1 MAESENPGGSD
12 SSSGQKDQ
20 NHGKGEDMIVKE
32 AEATGKRSYECVYCK
47 RGFTNAQAL
56 GGHMNIHRKD
66 RANKSFLSSSS
77 PPKNIPAVS
86 ILTCFIS
93 PSNIIPDAPV
103 ASASPSIGLIPSEL
117 EKFESRPSLEA
128 LWSKLSSHSSTAC
141 PSLVSPTNYLES
153 YLQVAMSSTSSSR
166 GIDHEEA
173 LGSNLSLQVGSPDHV
188 EDTDEKGDD
197 RMEEI
202 DLELRLGRRDP

>member
-1 MAESENPGGSD
+1 MYMAESENPGGSD

-77 PPKNIPAVS
+77 PPKNIPA
-86 ILTCFIS
+86 
-93 PSNIIPDAPV
+93 
-103 ASASPSIGLIPSEL
+103 
-117 EKFESRPSLEA
+117 FESRPSLEA